1 MSENVLMRKT
11 KPNHLPEVNFSEEGK
26 VRYLHLGT
34 PWIQGSMLIAKPF
47 DIELEY
53 VQRMMVGLLFLD
65 PETVTGAHAMQLGL
79 GAATLTKFCY
89 QKLKMTCTAIE
100 INPGV
105 LHACRGWFK
114 LPPDDER
121 LRVVLADAGQEIQK
135 PEWQGTVDLL
145 HVDLYDHEAAL
156 PVLDSVEFYA
166 HCRALLTDQGC
177 MTVNLFGRNSSYQRS
192 LEKMAQVFRE
202 DAVWDFKPTR
212 EGNTIVLA
220 QRVPTRPDQAQMQ
233 ARAEQIEQ
241 QYGWPASKWLKMFT
255 PLVKQ

>member
-1 MSENVLMRKT
+1 MIRKKIAT
-11 KPNHLPEVNFSEEGK
+11 LPEVNFSEEGK

-166 HCRALLTDQGC
+166 HCRALLSDQGC
-177 MTVNLFGRNSSYQRS
+177 MTVNLFGRSSSYQRS